1 MSSERDDDALNW
13 AGDDD
18 ATLVVGQPGRVS
30 SGSDS
35 GAETTE
41 LPDGWTTVGKPGAV
55 GTDAADEATTPVTHD
70 GAPATQSSIAL
81 VGMGIFAGIYLLYI
95 VGWYIGTNRIGNPIS
110 DPVGEFMFSLGAWL
124 AIASPLVWFASVYWL
139 TTTRPRLRLLWLFLG
154 LILLAPFPFIFGVG
168 VTS

>member
-18 ATLVVGQPGRVS
+18 ATLVVGQPGQVS
-30 SGSDS
+30 ADGDS
-35 GAETTE
+35 AAATTD
-41 LPDGWTTVGKPGAV
+41 LPDGWTAVGHAGAV
-55 GTDAADEATTPVTHD
+55 SSDETPASATDAD
-70 GAPATQSSIAL
+70 APATQSSVAL
-81 VGMGIFAGIYLLYI
+81 IGMGIFAGIYLLYI
-95 VGWYIGTNRIGNPIS
+95 VGWYIGANRIGNPIS
-110 DPVGEFMFSLGAWL
+110 DSDPVGSFMFSFGAWL

-139 TTTRPRLRLLWLFLG
+139 TTSRPKLRLLWLFLG